1 MPMPRRH
8 PVRLVA
14 TILVALA
21 SAVALAAADPPD
33 VRAARE
39 RIAAIGRA
47 ATCVVDPEGRLTEIT
62 IPDGSA
68 VTADDVALIG
78 RLSDLVK
85 LRILDCRALDD
96 DMVSSLRGLR
106 GLEVLA
112 LTNTGMTDA
121 GALTIAEAFP
131 GLTELDLSSNTNL
144 TGAAMKSIASLVK
157 LERLSLV
164 QTRFNDLQTRRLAKL
179 VKLQALDLRGN
190 MEAGDLTL
198 AVVAGL
204 PRLRG
209 LKHRSTIVSDEGLAA
224 LAGSTS
230 LEALLAQDFA
240 ITSASGAHLAAI
252 PSLTSLEIFRCQ
264 GFGSEGVLALAPLKK
279 LTRLTLR
286 DLPEVGDAALS
297 VLGELPVLERLTLHE
312 LASVGDEGLAHVA
325 SARSLVALDIWS
337 LPGMTDRSVAAIAS
351 LPNLRELSIRETGV
365 SEAAVDTILAMPNL
379 TTLTLKNGAL
389 SREAVARLSARKWTK
404 LDLGR

>member
-1 MPMPRRH
+1 MPMPRSY
-8 PVRLVA
+8 PVRVVATVLVA
-14 TILVALA
+14 IA
-21 SAVALAAADPPD
+21 SAVVVAAADPAD

-39 RIAAIGRA
+39 RIAAIGGA
-47 ATCVVDPEGRLTEIT
+47 AACGVDAEGRVTEIT

-68 VTADDVALIG
+68 VTADDVALFG
-78 RLSDLVK
+78 RLMDLVK

-96 DMVSSLRGLR
+96 DMVATLGGLR

-121 GALTIAEAFP
+121 GARTIADSFP
-131 GLTELDLSSNTNL
+131 GLVELDLSSNTNL
-144 TGAAMKSIASLVK
+144 TGAAMKSIAALVK

-179 VKLQALDLRGN
+179 VELQALDLRGN
-190 MEAGDLTL
+190 MEAADLTL

-209 LKHRSTIVSDEGLAA
+209 FKHRSTIVSDEGLAA
-224 LAGSTS
+224 LARSTS

-240 ITSASGAHLAAI
+240 ITNASGAHLAAI
-252 PSLTSLEIFRCQ
+252 PSLTSLEMFRCQ

-279 LTRLTLR
+279 LNRLTLR
-286 DLPEVGDAALS
+286 DLPEVGDPALA
-297 VLGELPVLERLTLHE
+297 VLGELPALERLTLHE
-312 LASVGDEGLAHVA
+312 LASVGDEGLAHLA
-325 SARSLVALDIWS
+325 TARNLVALDIWS
-337 LPGMTDRSVAAIAS
+337 LPRMTDRSLDAIAS
-351 LPNLRELSIRETGV
+351 LPKLRELSIRETGV
-365 SEAAVDTILAMPNL
+365 TEAAVDRILGMPNL

-389 SREAVARLSARKWTK
+389 SPEAGARLSARKWAK
-404 LDLGR
+404 LDIAR